1 MAGPEP
7 KDGAVQ
13 TPHPVHGAR
22 GHLLKV
28 ASALSAAE
36 EEADVA
42 PDGLE
47 DFLGLGCREEEM
59 SVTGGP
65 AGCLALPTPPP
76 APSQA
81 HHGLLCIGHTPW
93 AQLMRGLVSLP
104 TSPSRGGHSSDSI
117 PHPRLLNLSLPCL
130 TLIQAL
136 ITS

>member
-28 ASALSAAE
+28 ASALSAAK

-42 PDGLE
+42 PYGLE
-47 DFLGLGCREEEM
+47 DFLGLGYRGEEM

-81 HHGLLCIGHTPW
+81 HHGLLCIGHTLGKSTDSG
-93 AQLMRGLVSLP
+93 ARLADLN
-104 TSPSRGGHSSDSI
+104 SSSF
-117 PHPRLLNLSLPCL
+117 
-130 TLIQAL
+130 LI
-136 ITS
+136 IRS

>member
-1 MAGPEP
+1 M
-7 KDGAVQ
+7 
-13 TPHPVHGAR
+13 
-22 GHLLKV
+22 

-81 HHGLLCIGHTPW
+81 HHGLLCIGHTHW

>member
-28 ASALSAAE
+28 ASTLPAAE

-47 DFLGLGCREEEM
+47 DLLGLGYREEET

-65 AGCLALPTPPP
+65 AGCLALPTLPA

-81 HHGLLCIGHTPW
+81 HHGLHRAHTLGP
-93 AQLMRGLVSLP
+93 ADAGTGLFAYFTFQGWSWL
-104 TSPSRGGHSSDSI
+104 
-117 PHPRLLNLSLPCL
+117 
-130 TLIQAL
+130 
-136 ITS
+136 